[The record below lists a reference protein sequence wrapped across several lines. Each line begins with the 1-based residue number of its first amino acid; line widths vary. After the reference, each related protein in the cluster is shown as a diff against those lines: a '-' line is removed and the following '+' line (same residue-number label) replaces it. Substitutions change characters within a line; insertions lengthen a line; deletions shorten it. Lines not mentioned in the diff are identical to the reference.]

1 MNNNAKFAFWYM
13 LSLVALI
20 FMALSSGMI
29 VFQVI
34 NKAVADALVG
44 YEGYSDSIMKF
55 AISAIVI
62 ASPLYYWMLSL
73 IRKSFKKGE
82 LKADSG
88 IRRWLTY
95 FILFVSAV
103 VAIGWL
109 IATINSWLNGQLSL
123 KFVLKTVTI
132 LVITGLIFSYY
143 FYDIRQGAQVKK
155 NINLIYLIVSL
166 ILVVGAFVTSFFFVE
181 SPQNTRLR
189 LYDQN
194 VVEDLGA
201 IDSSLNAYY
210 VKNKNLPKDLTAL
223 IVTNDYYLTKTQLG
237 DKAGTQTYEYKVTDS
252 NHYELCATFKTNT
265 KNLPSNQNKYSD
277 QYYDPRFL
285 HDSGYYCFKRQA
297 DVVTKDGQVLPVP
310 APVK

>member
-20 FMALSSGMI
+20 FMALSTGMI
-29 VFQVI
+29 LFQVI
-34 NKAVADALVG
+34 NKAVADVLVG

-62 ASPLYYWMLSL
+62 ATPLYYWMLSL
-73 IRKSFKKGE
+73 IKSAFKKGE

-109 IATINSWLNGQLSL
+109 IGTINSWLNGQLSL
-123 KFVLKTVTI
+123 KFILKTISI

-143 FYDIRQGAQVKK
+143 FYDIKQGLKAKK
-155 NINLIYLIVSL
+155 GINLAYLIVSL
-166 ILVVGAFVTSFFFVE
+166 VLVLGAFITSFFFVE
-181 SPQNTRLR
+181 SPQNTRIR

-194 VVEDLGA
+194 ITNDLSA
-201 IDSSLNAYY
+201 IDSSINSYY
-210 VKNKNLPKDLTAL
+210 AKNKALPKNLTSL
-223 IVTNDYYLTKTQLG
+223 VETSDYYLTKTQLG
-237 DKAGTQTYEYKVTDS
+237 DKAGTQTYIYNIIDPT
-252 NHYELCATFKTNT
+252 HYELCATFKMNT
-265 KNLPSNQNKYSD
+265 KNLTTDKE
-277 QYYDPRFL
+277 QYADPRFL
-285 HDSGYYCFKRQA
+285 HDVGYYCFKRQA
-297 DVVTKDGQVLPVP
+297 DALNKDGQPISVP
-310 APVK
+310 PAR